1 MRPQLPEDT
10 SHRCD
15 DAEPAARKRRAGWMK
30 RSAQLIVAAA
40 IAACG
45 GGGGSSGDSTTASTS
60 APSSGGG
67 ASTGSGSGTGTA
79 SGTGGGTSGTSAGTE
94 SGTASGSGSNAG
106 SGTASGD
113 SGAGTGANT
122 GTNAGTSTGANG
134 GANIGTNAGTGNST
148 ATNTGTLTPVTA
160 FATDVLMHHNDLTR
174 SGQMLAET
182 KLTLANVNASTFG
195 KLRILPTD
203 GRVDAQPLHVT
214 SLSIGGALHNVV
226 YVATEHGS
234 LYAFDADTGAQLWQI
249 SLMGAGEAPTTTA
262 CQDLSPEIGITAT
275 PVIDRS
281 RGPNGALYAVAM
293 SSDSSGRVHHRLH
306 AIDLAT
312 GGPLFGGPKEI
323 AATYPGNGSN
333 SIGGVITFDPSLHTE
348 RVALTLVN
356 GNIYMGWTAHCM
368 SGPYT
373 GWLMAYSA
381 DTLAQTGVLNITA
394 NGSQGSIWMSGSG
407 MASDGSYVYFIDG
420 NGSFTPT
427 LNADGFPVDGNLAN
441 TFMKMSLAPNLKIV
455 DYFATSNNVQQAG
468 NDEDFGSGG
477 PLLLPDQT
485 MSDGTVKRLAVG
497 AGKDNKIYVVDRDSM
512 GKYNPN
518 ANGNWQTLVG
528 TLAGGIWGSSAYY
541 NGVVYYGG
549 LNDSLKALPIANA
562 KLAATAASRSPTTFP
577 YPGTTPAISANGAAN
592 GIVWAAENGAIGALH
607 AYEAA
612 NLARELYNSNQS
624 GTRDQFG
631 AGNKFITPM
640 IANGKVFVGTRTG
653 VAVFGLLQ

>member
-1 MRPQLPEDT
+1 M
-10 SHRCD
+10 
-15 DAEPAARKRRAGWMK
+15 RRARWLR
-30 RSAQLIVAAA
+30 RSLQVIVAVT

-45 GGGGSSGDSTTASTS
+45 GGGGGSGDSSTASGGS
-60 APSSGGG
+60 PSSGG
-67 ASTGSGSGTGTA
+67 S
-79 SGTGGGTSGTSAGTE
+79 
-94 SGTASGSGSNAG
+94 ASGSGSAGSSGSGTSSGTSSGTGTGAG
-106 SGTASGD
+106 SGMASG
-113 SGAGTGANT
+113 GNT
-122 GTNAGTSTGANG
+122 GTGSGTT
-134 GANIGTNAGTGNST
+134 T
-148 ATNTGTLTPVTA
+148 ARSSP
-160 FATDVLMHHNDLTR
+160 TDVLMHHNDLSR

-195 KLRILPTD
+195 KLRMLTTD

-214 SLSIGGALHNVV
+214 GLSIGGAVRNVV

-234 LYAFDADTGAQLWQI
+234 LYAFDADTGAPLWQV
-249 SLMGAGEAPTTTA
+249 SLLGAGETPTTTA
-262 CQDLSPEIGITAT
+262 CQDLSPEIGITST

-281 RGPNGALYAVAM
+281 RGTNGVLYAVAM
-293 SSDSSGRVHHRLH
+293 SSDANGRAHHRLH

-312 GGPLFGGPKEI
+312 GAELSGGPREI
-323 AATYPGNGSN
+323 AATYPGTGSN
-333 SIGGVITFDPSLHTE
+333 SVNGVITFDPALHTE

-356 GNIYMGWTAHCM
+356 GNVYMGWTAHCM

-373 GWLMAYSA
+373 GWVMAYSA
-381 DTLAQTGVLNITA
+381 DTLVQTGVINITA
-394 NGSQGSIWMSGSG
+394 NGAQGSIWMAGSG
-407 MASDGSYVYFIDG
+407 MASDGSYVYLIAG

-427 LNADGFPVDGNLAN
+427 LNAQGFPVDGNLAN
-441 TFMKMSLAPNLKIV
+441 TFMKMSLAPDLKIV
-455 DYFATSNNVQQAG
+455 DYFATMNNVQQAG

-485 MSDGTVKRLAVG
+485 MSDGTVKHLAVG
-497 AGKDNKIYVVDRDSM
+497 AGKDNKIYVVDRDAM

-549 LNDSLKALPIANA
+549 LNDSLKALPISNA
-562 KLAATAASRSPTTFP
+562 MLATTAASRSATAFP

-592 GIVWAAENGAIGALH
+592 GIVWALENGAVGALH
-607 AYEAA
+607 AYDAA
-612 NLARELYNSNQS
+612 NLGRELYNSNQA
-624 GTRDQFG
+624 GTRDQWG

-640 IANGKVFVGTRTG
+640 IANGKVFVGTTTG